1 MWLFISKVNCWS
13 AAIDIAR
20 GLSLLFS
27 LALAFCWGFTA
38 ICFHLCPSHPPV
50 RAKIGKYK
58 FHCEDS
64 VTGGRGK
71 FPFRKRS
78 LPFETVDAIY
88 NGRLHTSLQR
98 KLKEQTKKKY

>member
-58 FHCEDS
+58 FHCEDC
-64 VTGGRGK
+64 VTGAEAN
-71 FPFRKRS
+71 FPFVNGRCHLKRS
-78 LPFETVDAIY
+78 MPFITVDY
-88 NGRLHTSLQR
+88 TLHF
-98 KLKEQTKKKY
+98 KEN